1 MAKERK
7 SAYRSQFDG
16 HRRLAAAVILQAIK
30 DMSSAPTSQD
40 KVSAVEFLQGDMW
53 PFSDVLDLPAD
64 GRALQDYL
72 KTVPVPD
79 FLEEEPSAV
88 N

>member
-30 DMSSAPTSQD
+30 DTSTTSTDQERQT
-40 KVSAVEFLQGDMW
+40 ALEFLEGDMW
-53 PFSDVLDLPAD
+53 PFSDVLDLPSD
-64 GRALQDYL
+64 GNALKDYL
-72 KTVPVPD
+72 QKMKKITPQ
-79 FLEEEPSAV
+79 LSG
-88 N
+88 

>member
-30 DMSSAPTSQD
+30 DTSTTSTDQERQT
-40 KVSAVEFLQGDMW
+40 AMEFLEGDMW
-53 PFSDVLDLPAD
+53 PFSDVLDLPSD
-64 GRALQDYL
+64 GNALKDYL
-72 KTVPVPD
+72 QKMKKITPQ
-79 FLEEEPSAV
+79 LSG
-88 N
+88 

>member
-30 DMSSAPTSQD
+30 DTSTTTSDQERQ
-40 KVSAVEFLQGDMW
+40 KTAVEFLEGDMW
-53 PFSDVLDLPAD
+53 PFSDVLDLPSD
-64 GRALQDYL
+64 GNALKDYL
-72 KTVPVPD
+72 QKMKKITPQ
-79 FLEEEPSAV
+79 LSG
-88 N
+88 

>member
-30 DMSSAPTSQD
+30 DTGSSTSDQERQT
-40 KVSAVEFLQGDMW
+40 AVEFLEGDMW
-53 PFSDVLDLPAD
+53 PFSDVLDLPED
-64 GRALQDYL
+64 GNALKDYL
-72 KTVPVPD
+72 GKIREIPPQMGR
-79 FLEEEPSAV
+79 
-88 N
+88 

>member
-30 DMSSAPTSQD
+30 DTRSSTSDQD
-40 KVSAVEFLQGDMW
+40 RQTAVEFLEGDMW
-53 PFSDVLDLPAD
+53 PFSDVLDLPED
-64 GRALQDYL
+64 GNALKAYL
-72 KTVPVPD
+72 GKIREIPPQMD
-79 FLEEEPSAV
+79 R
-88 N
+88 

>member
-30 DMSSAPTSQD
+30 DTSTTSTDQERQT
-40 KVSAVEFLQGDMW
+40 AVEFLEGDMW
-53 PFSDVLDLPAD
+53 PFSDVLDLPSD
-64 GRALQDYL
+64 GNALKDYL
-72 KTVPVPD
+72 QKMKKITPQ
-79 FLEEEPSAV
+79 LSG
-88 N
+88 

>member
-30 DMSSAPTSQD
+30 DTRSSTSDQD
-40 KVSAVEFLQGDMW
+40 RQTAVEFLEGDMW
-53 PFSDVLDLPAD
+53 PFSDVLDLPED
-64 GRALQDYL
+64 GNALKDYL
-72 KTVPVPD
+72 GKIREIPPQMGR
-79 FLEEEPSAV
+79 
-88 N
+88 

>member
-30 DMSSAPTSQD
+30 DTGSSTSGQERQT
-40 KVSAVEFLQGDMW
+40 AVEFLEGDMW
-53 PFSDVLDLPAD
+53 PFSDVLDLPED
-64 GRALQDYL
+64 GNALKDYL
-72 KTVPVPD
+72 GKIREVPPQIGR
-79 FLEEEPSAV
+79 
-88 N
+88 

>member
-30 DMSSAPTSQD
+30 DTRSSASDQD
-40 KVSAVEFLQGDMW
+40 RQTAVEFLEGDMW
-53 PFSDVLDLPAD
+53 PFSDVLDLPED
-64 GRALQDYL
+64 GNALKAYL
-72 KTVPVPD
+72 GKIREIPPQMD
-79 FLEEEPSAV
+79 R
-88 N
+88 

>member
-30 DMSSAPTSQD
+30 DMSSTHVGQEQE
-40 KVSAVEFLQGDMW
+40 SAVEFLQGDMW

-72 KTVPVPD
+72 KTIGPRES
-79 FLEEEPSAV
+79 LEEASPFG
-88 N
+88 

>member
-30 DMSSAPTSQD
+30 DTGSSTSDQD
-40 KVSAVEFLQGDMW
+40 RQTAVEFLEGDMW
-53 PFSDVLDLPAD
+53 PFSDVLDLPED
-64 GRALQDYL
+64 GNALKDYL
-72 KTVPVPD
+72 GKIREIPPQMGR
-79 FLEEEPSAV
+79 
-88 N
+88 

>member
-30 DMSSAPTSQD
+30 DTSTTTSDQERQN
-40 KVSAVEFLQGDMW
+40 AVEFLEGDMW
-53 PFSDVLDLPAD
+53 PFSDVLDLPSD
-64 GRALQDYL
+64 GNALKDYL
-72 KTVPVPD
+72 QKMKKITPQ
-79 FLEEEPSAV
+79 LSG
-88 N
+88 

>member
-30 DMSSAPTSQD
+30 DTRSSTSDQD
-40 KVSAVEFLQGDMW
+40 RQTAVEFLEGDMW
-53 PFSDVLDLPAD
+53 PFSDVLDLPED
-64 GRALQDYL
+64 GNALKAYL
-72 KTVPVPD
+72 GKIREIPPQMGR
-79 FLEEEPSAV
+79 
-88 N
+88 

>member
-30 DMSSAPTSQD
+30 DTRPSTSDQD
-40 KVSAVEFLQGDMW
+40 RQTAVEFLEGDMW
-53 PFSDVLDLPAD
+53 PFSDVLDLPED
-64 GRALQDYL
+64 GNALKDYL
-72 KTVPVPD
+72 GKIREIPPQMGR
-79 FLEEEPSAV
+79 
-88 N
+88 

>member
-30 DMSSAPTSQD
+30 DTGSSTSAQERQT
-40 KVSAVEFLQGDMW
+40 AVEFLEGDMW
-53 PFSDVLDLPAD
+53 PFSDVLDLPED
-64 GRALQDYL
+64 GNALKDYL
-72 KTVPVPD
+72 GKIREIPPQMGR
-79 FLEEEPSAV
+79 
-88 N
+88 

>member
-30 DMSSAPTSQD
+30 DTSTTTSDQERQT
-40 KVSAVEFLQGDMW
+40 AVEFLEGDMW
-53 PFSDVLDLPAD
+53 PFSDVLDLPSD
-64 GRALQDYL
+64 GNALKDYL
-72 KTVPVPD
+72 QKMKKITPQ
-79 FLEEEPSAV
+79 LSG
-88 N
+88 

>member
-30 DMSSAPTSQD
+30 DTGSSTSDQERQT
-40 KVSAVEFLQGDMW
+40 AMEFLEGDMW
-53 PFSDVLDLPAD
+53 PFSDVLDLPED
-64 GRALQDYL
+64 GNALKDYL
-72 KTVPVPD
+72 GKIREIPPQMGR
-79 FLEEEPSAV
+79 
-88 N
+88 